1 MLKKL
6 SFLLIIFFAALTCAT
21 ADILVNAGGK
31 VQKYP
36 DGSTLNVAAAK
47 TLALKYY
54 GVRIVVPKGE
64 KISFRFS
71 DKEEGNVICCSGNR
85 FKNIRIGDSVFFA
98 EKKTSFVVSLDGK
111 VIVDEGSLAIKD
123 KKDNVVVVQ
132 QGDSYTNNI
141 GKTLK
146 DSFPKESNKPSKSSY
161 EQIQKDI
168 VLSPSAPRN

>member
-6 SFLLIIFFAALTCAT
+6 SFLFVISFFAVTVAT

-47 TLALKYY
+47 TLSFKYY
-54 GVRIVVPKGE
+54 GVKIVVPKGQ
-64 KISFRFS
+64 KISLRFT
-71 DKEEGNVICCSGNR
+71 DKDENNVIYCSGNN
-85 FKNIRIGDSVFFA
+85 FKNIKIGDSVFFA
-98 EKKTSFVVSLDGK
+98 DKKTSFVVSLDGK

-123 KKDNVVVVQ
+123 KKDNVVVIEQ
-132 QGDSYTNNI
+132 SDSYTINI

-146 DSFPKESNKPSKSSY
+146 DSYPKESKPSKSSY
-161 EQIQKDI
+161 EQIQKDV

>member
-6 SFLLIIFFAALTCAT
+6 SFLFVISFFAVTSVT

-47 TLALKYY
+47 TLSFKYY
-54 GVRIVVPKGE
+54 GVRMLVPKGQ
-64 KISFRFS
+64 KISLRFS
-71 DKEEGNVICCSGNR
+71 DKEENYAVYCSGNS

-98 EKKTSFVVSLDGK
+98 DKKTSFVVSLDGK

-123 KKDNVVVVQ
+123 RKDKVVVVDH
-132 QGDSYTNNI
+132 GNSYAINM

-146 DSFPKESNKPSKSSY
+146 DSSPKESKPSKSSY

>member
-1 MLKKL
+1 MLRKL
-6 SFLLIIFFAALTCAT
+6 SFLLIISFIAVTCAT

-47 TLALKYY
+47 TLAFKYY
-54 GVRIVVPKGE
+54 GVKLVVPKGE

-71 DKEEGNVICCSGNR
+71 DKEEGNAVYCSGNS
-85 FKNIRIGDSVFFA
+85 FKNIRVGDSVFFA
-98 EKKTSFVVSLDGK
+98 DKKTSFVVFPDGK

-123 KKDNVVVVQ
+123 KKDKVVVVEH
-132 QGDSYTNNI
+132 GGSYTINI

-146 DSFPKESNKPSKSSY
+146 DSSPKESKPSKSSY
-161 EQIQKDI
+161 EQIQKDM